1 MFPCKMCSAHFQKML
16 ADYPIKNNSREELVY
31 YLCDLH
37 NKVNV
42 RLNKPVFDCKKA
54 FGFWGGE
61 CGCAEKKALEART
74 NATNSTV
81 ASQNGNRKEEI
92 KEVKLENKNNTVFS
106 NTTMNSNPSKIENK
120 TK

>member
-1 MFPCKMCSAHFQKML
+1 MFPCKICSSHFQKML

-37 NKVNV
+37 NKVNI
-42 RLNKPVFDCKKA
+42 RLNKPIFDCKKA

-61 CGCAEKKALEART
+61 CGCSEKKVNEIQS
-74 NATNSTV
+74 TNSTV
-81 ASQNGNRKEEI
+81 VSNGNRKEEI
-92 KEVKLENKNNTVFS
+92 KEIKIENRNMTVFA
-106 NTTMNSNPSKIENK
+106 NSTQNISSSRIENK